1 MSGKDAATPGA
12 GSEPRG
18 TSGRD
23 AATPGAGSE
32 PRGMNGMD
40 AAAPGARHASRGAS
54 NPTRS
59 ETTRHGGLHLRGL
72 RIDGPGGA
80 IVDGLDL
87 DVAPGEC
94 VAIVGESGAGKSL
107 SARALLGL
115 VPDGLSWSAADLEID
130 GIAAGALTDRQW
142 RAVRGRRI
150 ALVSQDALVSLD
162 PLRRIRAEVAEPI
175 RIHEPAVR
183 GEALVARVRDGLER
197 VSLPEPELRARQY
210 PHELSGG
217 LRQRALIASALA
229 AKPAV
234 LVADEPTTALDATV
248 QARVLELVRRIADDG
263 VAVVFI
269 SHDLGA
275 VARVADRVVVM
286 HEGRV
291 VETGRTAEVLASPRH
306 PVTREL
312 VEAVS
317 HAPLARAQRT
327 DAPLLTAERLTKR
340 FGDRIAVDEVSFEVR
355 RGRTLAV
362 VGESGSGKTTLA
374 RMVVGV
380 TAADAG
386 ALVFDG
392 RPWGRAAAGATD
404 RRRVQLVQQNPWGA
418 LDPRWSVGRTL
429 AEALGAA
436 GVRRS
441 ERRRAVAAL
450 LDEVGLAAAFAGRRP
465 AQLSGGQR
473 QRVAIARALAVSPD
487 LLVLDEPVSALDA
500 TVRAKVLERLLTLQ
514 RERDLGMVF
523 VTHDLDVVAA
533 IADDVLVMKDGR
545 VVDAGP
551 VPTVFTSPRH
561 PFTRELLGA
570 AGLGP
575 GASL

>member
-1 MSGKDAATPGA
+1 MSGV
-12 GSEPRG
+12 R
-18 TSGRD
+18 
-23 AATPGAGSE
+23 
-32 PRGMNGMD
+32 
-40 AAAPGARHASRGAS
+40 
-54 NPTRS
+54 
-59 ETTRHGGLHLRGL
+59 LRGL
-72 RIDGPGGA
+72 RIDGPEGA
-80 IVDGLDL
+80 IVRGLDL

-115 VPDGLSWSAADLEID
+115 VPEGLGWSADDLEID
-130 GIAAGALTDRQW
+130 GTPASSLAERQW
-142 RAVRGRRI
+142 RSLRGRSI

-162 PLRRIRAEVAEPI
+162 PLRRVGAEVAEPV

-183 GEALVARVRDGLER
+183 GNALAGRVRESLER
-197 VSLPEPELRARQY
+197 VSMPDPDERAHQY

-217 LRQRALIASALA
+217 LRQRALIASALSTR
-229 AKPAV
+229 PAV

-248 QARVLELVRRIADDG
+248 QARVLDLVRRIADDG

-275 VARVADRVVVM
+275 VARVADRIVVM

-291 VETGRTAEVLASPRH
+291 VETGVTAEVLASPRD

-312 VEAVS
+312 VAAVS
-317 HAPLARAQRT
+317 HAPLDRAART
-327 DAPLLTAERLTKR
+327 DVPLFTALGVTKR
-340 FGDRIAVDEVSFEVR
+340 FGERVAVDDVSFEVR

-374 RMVVGV
+374 RLVVGV
-380 TAADAG
+380 AAADAG
-386 ALVFDG
+386 TLSFDG
-392 RPWGRAAAGATD
+392 RPWTPRVARGAD

-429 AEALGAA
+429 TEAVAAA
-436 GVRRS
+436 GVRRP
-441 ERRRAVAAL
+441 ERRRAVSAL
-450 LDEVGLAAAFAGRRP
+450 LDEVGLSPAFARRRS

-500 TVRAKVLERLLTLQ
+500 SVRARILERLLTLQ
-514 RERDLGMVF
+514 RERDLAIIF
-523 VTHDLDVVAA
+523 VTHDLDVVAGV
-533 IADDVLVMKDGR
+533 ADDVIVMKDGR
-545 VVDAGP
+545 VVDQG
-551 VPTVFTSPRH
+551 TVSSVFAAPRH
-561 PFTRELLGA
+561 PFTRELLAA
-570 AGLGP
+570 AGLGTP
-575 GASL
+575 DA